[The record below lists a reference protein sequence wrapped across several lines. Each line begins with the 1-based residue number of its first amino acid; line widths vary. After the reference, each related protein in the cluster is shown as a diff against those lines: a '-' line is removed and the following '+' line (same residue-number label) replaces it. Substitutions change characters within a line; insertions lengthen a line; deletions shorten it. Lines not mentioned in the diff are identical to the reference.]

1 MKYRPRQPETR
12 LCVHCHKPYVSAHK
26 RRIYCGNSCA
36 NQVSYARRP
45 RLKVLSPTPS
55 LGAVPA
61 STTALASVN
70 LAPSWQNAAILAGSQ
85 VAAKLVLVLGER
97 LLQLFTSSPA
107 SVPTASPPEPVDPAG
122 WLPAALLSAP
132 APRLTLTMAWWEQPQ
147 VFLQLSY
154 FGHTLY
160 YQPTHYCL
168 LWRAVPGQVLLLSS
182 PAQLAAIAELTPIEH
197 VPAPPAEPLALPTP
211 VPAPLTSSPQA
222 IPSPQFQSQAPIW
235 GLAQAPDRAPDF
247 ALDQAPATAG

>member
-1 MKYRPRQPETR
+1 VKYRPRQPETR

-36 NQVSYARRP
+36 NQVSYARKP
-45 RLKVLSPTPS
+45 RAKAPQTAVT
-55 LGAVPA
+55 LGAMPA
-61 STTALASVN
+61 PAAPLASVN
-70 LAPSWQNAAILAGSQ
+70 LASSWQNVAILTGSH

-97 LLQLFTSSPA
+97 LLQLFTPTPA
-107 SVPTASPPEPVDPAG
+107 ATLAASPPESVDPTS

-160 YQPTHYCL
+160 YQPTHRCL
-168 LWRAVPGQVLLLSS
+168 LWRVVPGQVLLLSS
-182 PAQLAAIAELTPIEH
+182 PEQLTAIAELTPIEH
-197 VPAPPAEPLALPTP
+197 VPASLAEPLVLPALPTSSP
-211 VPAPLTSSPQA
+211 RAVPAPPAQASS
-222 IPSPQFQSQAPIW
+222 W
-235 GLAQAPDRAPDF
+235 GLSQQQAPDRASDF
-247 ALDQAPATAG
+247 APDQAPAYAG